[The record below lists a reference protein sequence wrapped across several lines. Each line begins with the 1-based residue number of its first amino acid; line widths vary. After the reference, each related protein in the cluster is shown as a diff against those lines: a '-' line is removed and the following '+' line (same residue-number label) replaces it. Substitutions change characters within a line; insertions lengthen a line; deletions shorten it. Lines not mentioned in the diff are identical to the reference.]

1 MEPES
6 KQLACHPRRRGK
18 RHSTS
23 ICDTRELSYHYG
35 NVQWVS
41 VGWLMLRVNR
51 AGYRY
56 EDAQVKFCVQHLR
69 EIVMTDTIRPL
80 IAGNWKMNGLKSSMA
95 EFAAMCHGA
104 PQLAGKA
111 DLLVC
116 PPATLI
122 AALADKARVGKN
134 LAVGAQDCH
143 PKVSGAHTGDLSAEM
158 LADAGAS
165 AIIVGHSERRAD
177 HGESD
182 ALVRQKAEAAWR
194 AGLIAIVCIGETQHQ
209 RDHGKALDICGNQ
222 LAGSL
227 PDGAVAANL
236 VVAYEPVW
244 AIGTGLTPTA
254 EDVAQVHGFI
264 RESLTSRFKGE
275 GAKMRILYG
284 GSVKPSNAAEL
295 MAVANVNG
303 ALVGGASLK
312 AIDFLEIAKGCP

>member
-1 MEPES
+1 
-6 KQLACHPRRRGK
+6 
-18 RHSTS
+18 
-23 ICDTRELSYHYG
+23 
-35 NVQWVS
+35 
-41 VGWLMLRVNR
+41 
-51 AGYRY
+51 
-56 EDAQVKFCVQHLR
+56 
-69 EIVMTDTIRPL
+69 MTDAIRPL

-95 EFAAMCHGA
+95 EFEAMLAGA
-104 PQLAGKA
+104 PALAAKA

-122 AALADKARVGKN
+122 ADFADKARGSKLV
-134 LAVGAQDCH
+134 VGAQDCH
-143 PKVSGAHTGDLSAEM
+143 PKASGAHTGDLSAEM
-158 LADAGAS
+158 LADAGAR

-194 AGLIAIVCIGETQHQ
+194 AGVTAIVCIGETRGQ
-209 RDHGKALDICGNQ
+209 RDAGQTLHICGGQ

-227 PDGAVAANL
+227 PDKATAANL

-254 EDVAQVHGFI
+254 KDVEEVHRFI
-264 RESLTSRFKGE
+264 RDVLTDRFGGE
-275 GAKMRILYG
+275 GGKIRILYG

-295 MAVANVNG
+295 MGVANVNG

-312 AIDFLEIAKGCP
+312 AVDFLAIAEGCP